1 MKNKLFSVWIGTA
14 VLVATAGNCVAAVS
28 LTFAGTGYGTSPIS
42 VSYPTD
48 YIGGSTTRGSLFMGE
63 LLMTPSVGPNLR
75 TYCLS
80 PAGTVA
86 SDQYDLITFE
96 AAKFGSNP
104 STWSLTGGIENAAY
118 LFHNFAG
125 SVGNNDQGAAM
136 QLALMELL
144 YDSTGLGTVTAGGL
158 SVGRFQATG
167 VSGAVITAADNYIN
181 QILSAGAVS
190 IAPYYGLHPGH
201 VLRPQTA
208 GGQDLITFMVPVPEA
223 STLLAGAFLLLP
235 AGAMLLLRASRRSA

>member
-1 MKNKLFSVWIGTA
+1 MKKNLFSLWIGTA
-14 VLVATAGNCVAAVS
+14 VLVATAGKCVAAVS

-42 VSYPTD
+42 MTYPTD
-48 YIGGSTTRGSLFMGE
+48 YIGGSTARGSLFLGE
-63 LLMTPSVGPNLR
+63 MLVTPVVGPTLR

-80 PAGTVA
+80 PAGTAA
-86 SDQYDLITFE
+86 SGQYDLITFE

-104 STWSLTGGIENAAY
+104 STWSLSGGIENAAY

-136 QLALMELL
+136 QLAVMELL
-144 YDSTGLGTVTAGGL
+144 FDSTGLGPVTAGGL

-167 VSGAVITAADNYIN
+167 VSGAVITAADHYIT
-181 QILSAGAVS
+181 QILTAGAGN
-190 IAPYYGLHPGH
+190 IAPHYALHPGH
-201 VLRPQTA
+201 VLRPQAA

-223 STLLAGAFLLLP
+223 STVMAGALLLLP
-235 AGAMLLLRASRRSA
+235 AVAMLWRRASKRA

>member
-1 MKNKLFSVWIGTA
+1 MKNNLFSVWIGTA
-14 VLVATAGNCVAAVS
+14 VLVATAGKSVAAVS
-28 LTFAGTGYGTSPIS
+28 LTFAGVGYGTSPIS

-48 YIGGSTTRGSLFMGE
+48 YTGGSTTRGSLFMGE
-63 LLMTPSVGPNLR
+63 LLMTPPVGPNLR

-86 SDQYDLITFE
+86 SGQYDLITFE

-104 STWSLTGGIENAAY
+104 STWSITGGIENAAY

-144 YDSTGLGTVTAGGL
+144 FDSTGLGTVTAGGL

-167 VSGAVITAADNYIN
+167 VSGAVITAANNYIN
-181 QILSAGAVS
+181 EILAAGAGG
-190 IAPYYGLHPGH
+190 IAPFYTLHPGH
-201 VLRPQTA
+201 VLRPQAA

-223 STLLAGAFLLLP
+223 GTVMAGALLLLP
-235 AGAMLLLRASRRSA
+235 AGVMLFRKVSKRA